1 MEVKVEN
8 EYQGDNIVEN
18 QKQLIAE
25 MEKKKKEEY
34 EDERTGF
41 QSY

>member
-1 MEVKVEN
+1 ME
-8 EYQGDNIVEN
+8 DDLAEN

-25 MEKKKKEEY
+25 MEKKKSEEY